1 MLQKLGTFLGGLFIG
16 LLATG
21 LLILFISEPRGTSVV
36 LVPPP
41 TPGPIQVHVAGA
53 VVNPGVYELPNGSIA
68 RQAIEKAGGA
78 LDNAAMDWI
87 NLAAT
92 LSDGEQITVPIQAD
106 SGDPTSI
113 SPPEVNTSNNDL
125 LNINTATAP
134 ELERLP
140 GIGPS
145 LAQKIVDYR
154 ERYGPFEKIEDITH
168 VSGIG
173 TAKFDQIRDLI
184 CVR

>member
-1 MLQKLGTFLGGLFIG
+1 MLHKIGAFLGGLFLG

-21 LLILFISEPRGTSVV
+21 LLILFISEPRGAPVV
-36 LVPPP
+36 LIPPP
-41 TPGPIQVHVAGA
+41 TPGPVTVHVAGA
-53 VVNPGVYELPNGSIA
+53 VVNPGVYDLPHGSIVSE
-68 RQAIEKAGGA
+68 AIEEAGGT
-78 LDNAAMDWI
+78 LESAAIDWI
-87 NLAAT
+87 NLAET
-92 LSDGEQITVPIQAD
+92 LSDGQQITVPVLQESDEQINLPIPE
-106 SGDPTSI
+106 SKTLTTDP
-113 SPPEVNTSNNDL
+113 

-134 ELERLP
+134 ELEMLP

-154 ERYGPFEKIEDITH
+154 DRNGPFQKTEHLTR

-173 TAKFDQIRDLI
+173 PAKFEQIQDLI

>member
-1 MLQKLGTFLGGLFIG
+1 MLQKLGTFLGGLLSG

-21 LLILFISEPRGTSVV
+21 LLILFISEPRGTPVV
-36 LVPPP
+36 LEPPP
-41 TPGPIQVHVAGA
+41 TPGPIRVHVAGA
-53 VVNPGVYELPNGSIA
+53 VANPGVYELPDGSIT

-78 LDNAAMDWI
+78 LDNAAMDRI
-87 NLAAT
+87 NLAST
-92 LSDGEQITVPIQAD
+92 LSDGEQITVPIQVDA
-106 SGDPTSI
+106 SDPTSI
-113 SPPEVNTSNNDL
+113 ARPETNASAHDL
-125 LNINTATAP
+125 LDINTATAP

-145 LAQKIVDYR
+145 LAQKIVEYR
-154 ERYGPFEKIEDITH
+154 EKYGPFGKVEDITH

-173 TAKFDQIRDLI
+173 SAKFDQIRDLI